1 MLEVSQIAQNLSKF
15 APKPPSETPG
25 DELGDSGIVL
35 RSEVLSILDDFLI
48 TFHVLEHFRDDLRC
62 APSSKP
68 AQQPPE
74 HVGSEIW
81 CQEVAQRERHASLMV
96 LEAVLGCC
104 ARSQKPVFTVSNV
117 WNAVLDIRKGDL
129 SARTGVLGPAI
140 RF

>member
-1 MLEVSQIAQNLSKF
+1 ML
-15 APKPPSETPG
+15 G
-25 DELGDSGIVL
+25 
-35 RSEVLSILDDFLI
+35 SEVLSIIDDFFI
-48 TFHVLEHFRDDLRC
+48 IFHVSERFRDDLRC

-104 ARSQKPVFTVSNV
+104 ARFQELWFTVSNV
-117 WNAVLDIRKGDL
+117 WNAVTTK
-129 SARTGVLGPAI
+129 
-140 RF
+140 